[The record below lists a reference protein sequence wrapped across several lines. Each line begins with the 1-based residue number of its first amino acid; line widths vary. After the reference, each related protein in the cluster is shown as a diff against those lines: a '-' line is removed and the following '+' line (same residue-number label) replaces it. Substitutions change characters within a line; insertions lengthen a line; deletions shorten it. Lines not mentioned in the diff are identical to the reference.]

1 MAYLSA
7 FSMASLSLGMMVGCA
22 APAVDDGANIDTSSP
37 PAAHHDATPAP
48 GPGPTGTPTGAQ
60 VPTMGT
66 PATTPPPKDPA
77 TAKCPELGISGAFMC
92 DGFESS
98 ALAASWL
105 QVVHAGNVDGFSSK
119 RAAAGTHSLA
129 AAFDPLPASGRAA
142 LSYHGAFAASP
153 KAQSVAMQFSVY
165 LPKDGYPTSLPLGG
179 FHGASGDLTVS
190 MSNSSQIVL
199 SDKLAGGSKAHTLGS
214 SALGTW
220 QCVEILIADNGAL
233 DAWLGKTHALHG
245 TLASGASSFN
255 SVDAVEI
262 GLSYVGGANPNASV
276 VGFYDD
282 VVVAPAAV
290 GCLH

>member
-7 FSMASLSLGMMVGCA
+7 LSIASLSLAMVAGCA
-22 APAVDDGANIDTSSP
+22 APSVDGAEDLDTSSP
-37 PAAHHDATPAP
+37 PAAHRDATPAP
-48 GPGPTGTPTGAQ
+48 APTGSQ
-60 VPTMGT
+60 VPTT
-66 PATTPPPKDPA
+66 AAPPTAPSAKDPA
-77 TAKCPELGISGAFMC
+77 AAKCPELGISGAFMC
-92 DGFESS
+92 DGFEST
-98 ALAASWL
+98 ALATAWL
-105 QVVHAGNVDGFSSK
+105 KVVVAGDVDGFSSK

-129 AAFDPLPASGRAA
+129 AAFAPLPSSGRAA

-153 KAQSVAMQFSVY
+153 KPHSVAMQFSVY
-165 LPKDGYPTSLPLGG
+165 LPKDGYPTALPLGG

-190 MSNSSQIVL
+190 MNNSSQIVL
-199 SDKLAGGSKAHTLGS
+199 SDKLAGGTKLHALGA

-220 QCVEILIADNGAL
+220 QCIEIQIADSGAL

-245 TLASGASSFN
+245 TLASGPSSFT

-262 GLSYVGGANPNASV
+262 GLSYVGGANANASV